1 MWQDATIVDAHQ
13 EKRSRAKQNK
23 RHVQHQMSI
32 KSYLISIRNGFVT
45 QKWVQQLRATCV
57 SASAVELTASLI
69 DVDRKGDSSATV
81 WALPGS
87 SLASSAVLPSS
98 MSKSMSRTVL
108 WSWFR
113 GTGERG
119 ERRRVRDRIDT
130 HIAFQWRSCSG
141 PLFGFVLWV
150 RKEASMSRFSEQLCR
165 KT

>member
-1 MWQDATIVDAHQ
+1 MTGTTATILYAHQ
-13 EKRSRAKQNK
+13 EKSPRAKQNK
-23 RHVQHQMSI
+23 RHVQHQMRI
-32 KSYLISIRNGFVT
+32 QYYLIYIRNGFAT
-45 QKWVQQLRATCV
+45 RKWVQQLRATCV
-57 SASAVELTASLI
+57 SASAVQPTVSLI
-69 DVDRKGDSSATV
+69 DVDRKGGSSATV

-119 ERRRVRDRIDT
+119 ERYRINT
-130 HIAFQWRSCSG
+130 HITFQWRSCSG